1 MTAPHTCTR
10 KVVRQRLTLR
20 VAPRT
25 NVTSPLLSTA
35 LLLRVCQNTRAH
47 PMQQHRSL
55 TTAAK
60 RYLATTTSARKMPP
74 KKILCIAEK
83 PSIAKA
89 VSQHMSGGGRTNVR
103 TTQNKY
109 IKNYDF
115 TYGFAQPWGECAVT
129 MTSVLG
135 HTVEWD
141 FEDTHRKWSSCA
153 PGSLFEARTVQVI
166 GEKTKDVAANITRE
180 ARNASMLFIWT
191 DCDREGEY
199 IGTEVRDIA
208 LKANPRI
215 VVKRARFS
223 NIERAHILQAAQ
235 NPIDLDE
242 RQAAAVS
249 ARIELDLRIGAAF
262 TRWQTAALKAIL
274 GGDQIV
280 SYGSCQFPTLGF
292 VVDRYH
298 KVKNFVVEPFWR
310 IEVMHKR
317 DDIHVTF
324 NWNRN
329 RLFDRMSTVIIFER
343 CLLAKYATV
352 IDTVRKPAR
361 KWKPLP
367 LTTVEL
373 QKQGSRLLGLSSQLV
388 MTIAEKL
395 YISGFIS
402 YPRTET
408 DQFDKAIDLR
418 ALVEKQTQSESWG
431 QFAQGLMNGGFSQP
445 RMGKNNDKAHP
456 PIHPV
461 VFVAPSALAT
471 ADERRV
477 YELITRRFLA
487 CCSED
492 AIGETTTV
500 NIKYGDEQFHA
511 SGLVVR
517 ERNYLDVY
525 IYDKWVSSQML
536 PEFRDGE
543 RFIPTEANI
552 TEGKTS
558 PPGYLTEPELIALM
572 DANGIGTDATMADH
586 ISRITERMYVFAQ
599 PKARGAGAGDAE
611 EEMDSEPAAAAA
623 GRGGGR
629 GRGRGGAARGGR
641 GGAAAG
647 GGRGGMLEFIPSN
660 LGIALVEGY
669 DKIGFD
675 NSLSK
680 PFLRKEMEEK
690 MKRICEGTMTRGDV
704 VHSSLE
710 QYRDMFI
717 KASRQVGVLQE
728 SARKYL
734 GP

>member
-1 MTAPHTCTR
+1 
-10 KVVRQRLTLR
+10 
-20 VAPRT
+20 
-25 NVTSPLLSTA
+25 
-35 LLLRVCQNTRAH
+35 
-47 PMQQHRSL
+47 
-55 TTAAK
+55 
-60 RYLATTTSARKMPP
+60 MPP

-89 VSQHMSGGGRTNVR
+89 VSQHMSGGQTNVR
-103 TTQNKY
+103 TTKNKY

-115 TYGFAQPWGECAVT
+115 TYLFAQPWGECAVT

-141 FEDTHRKWSSCA
+141 FDDAHRKWNSCA
-153 PGSLFEARTVQVI
+153 PGALFEARTVQVI
-166 GEKTKDVAANITRE
+166 GEKTKDVATNITHE

-215 VVKRARFS
+215 MVKRARFS
-223 NIERAHILQAAQ
+223 NIERAHILHAAQ

-262 TRWQTAALKAIL
+262 TRWQTTALKAIL
-274 GGDQIV
+274 GSDQIV

-298 KVKNFVVEPFWR
+298 KIKNFVAEPFWY
-310 IEVMHKR
+310 IKVMQKR

-324 NWNRN
+324 NWNRS
-329 RLFDRMSTVIIFER
+329 RLFDRMSTVILFER
-343 CLLAKYATV
+343 CLLEKYATV
-352 IDTVRKPAR
+352 ISTVSKPAR
-361 KWKPLP
+361 KLKPLP

-418 ALVEKQTQSESWG
+418 ALVDKQIQSESWG
-431 QFAQGLMNGGFSQP
+431 QFAQGLMDGGFSQP
-445 RMGKNNDKAHP
+445 CMGKNNDKAHP

-461 VFVAPSALAT
+461 AFVAPSALAT
-471 ADERRV
+471 ADERKV

-500 NIKYGDEQFHA
+500 NIKYGDEHFHT
-511 SGLVVR
+511 SGLIVR
-517 ERNYLDVY
+517 KRNYLDVY
-525 IYDKWVSSQML
+525 IYEKWVSSQIL
-536 PEFRDGE
+536 PKFRDGE

-558 PPGYLTEPELIALM
+558 PPAYLTEPELIALM

-586 ISRITERMYVFAQ
+586 IARITERMYVFAQ
-599 PKARGAGAGDAE
+599 PKTRGAGGGGGDAE
-611 EEMDSEPAAAAA
+611 EEMDNEPAAA
-623 GRGGGR
+623 GR
-629 GRGRGGAARGGR
+629 GRGRGHGRGGAARGGGR

-717 KASRQVGVLQE
+717 KASRQVGILQE